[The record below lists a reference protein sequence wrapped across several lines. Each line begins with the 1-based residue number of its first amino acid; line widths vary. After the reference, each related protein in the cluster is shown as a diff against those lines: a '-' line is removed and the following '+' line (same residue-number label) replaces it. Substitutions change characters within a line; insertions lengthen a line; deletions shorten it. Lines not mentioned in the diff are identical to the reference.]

1 MLFIDQLIFKVMISS
16 FRNFAKTKFAGI
28 LVFIMIIPFVFW
40 GMGGMFSSGNTNT
53 IAKINKKNISTQEFI
68 DYLNGSGIPQKSI
81 KDNLDKNIIEELL
94 SGLIST
100 TLLDLE
106 VKDYNLIISENTLL
120 RKITKNKNFQDKSGN
135 FQRLKYEKFLLENNQ
150 SAPQFE
156 SRLKKRELQ
165 KNLFDYIGA
174 GSISPNFLIKK
185 LYEEENKKLEIDFIN
200 LESFYKTKDSFTE
213 NELNVFIQENKEQL
227 KVEYLDFNYIL
238 INPQNLLGVNEFN
251 QSFFDKIDQIEI
263 DIANGIEFAEI
274 VKNFEIKSINRTN
287 ARYSPDLNEIE
298 KKIFELKKNKN
309 DIFENN
315 DEYILFEISKIEQK
329 IPDLKDNQT
338 KKEITELVYQRNK
351 FDYNRDLLEKITNK
365 KFDEND
371 FLKMSNNLIQNTK
384 LNSIR
389 DNKKFDISA
398 VKVLYSLPINSFTLI
413 NDEENNI
420 YLAKVK
426 NFETQSIDSNDE
438 LFKEYINKQNSN
450 IKNNMLKSYDLYLN
464 DKYKVELNQK
474 TIERVKNFFQ

>member
-106 VKDYNLIISENTLL
+106 VNDYNLIISENTLL
-120 RKITKNKNFQDKSGN
+120 KKITKNKNFQDESGN
-135 FQRLKYEKFLLENNQ
+135 FQRMKYEKFLLENNQ

-274 VKNFEIKSINRTN
+274 VKNFEIKSINRIN

-298 KKIFELKKNKN
+298 KKIFELKKNKI

-315 DEYILFEISKIEQK
+315 DEYILFEINKIEQK

-338 KKEITELVYQRNK
+338 KKEIIELVYKRNK
-351 FDYNRDLLEKITNK
+351 FDFNRDLLEKITNK

-371 FLKMSNNLIQNTK
+371 FLKMSDNLIQNTK

-426 NFETQSIDSNDE
+426 NFETLTIDSNDE